1 MKKLSIVAA
10 SVLAAALFFGC
21 SNSSDSPLL
30 PSSGGSDSS
39 SSSPSLP
46 KSVGENPFVGKTFEK
61 ETFTSL
67 TKKFDASTYVKR
79 VMRSIS
85 DESDWCDAYEEVTET
100 VYDYSYN
107 ADTKRLYSL
116 LRSDRTYVIRN
127 GKTENVP
134 NVEDLS
140 F

>member
-1 MKKLSIVAA
+1 MKKLSILAM

-30 PSSGGSDSS
+30 PASGGSGSS
-39 SSSPSLP
+39 SSSSGLP
-46 KSVGENPFVGKTFEK
+46 KSKGENPFKGKTFMQVPGV
-61 ETFTSL
+61 TM
-67 TKKFDASTYVKR
+67 KFDASTYVVKMEEEIP
-79 VMRSIS
+79 VSPKS
-85 DESDWCDAYEEVTET
+85 DEGVKVTET